1 MLRTLTILIASSA
14 LLAGCDYVEDP
25 TPPNGNGNG
34 GGNGGGEEV
43 TRKVLLED
51 ITGHRCPNCP
61 RAARTAQELKE
72 TTYGDD
78 LILVAI
84 HAGFFSNPVPPLG
97 DGQYDTDNRTEAGTA
112 YNLEYGAQSYPIGLV
127 SRKPYNGS
135 ILVNDGSWSSAVTDI
150 IGQPTAF
157 ALRIDTIIVDGT
169 NVTTEVELRLLEDVQ
184 GDHNLV
190 VYLLEDHV
198 IDWQYD
204 SESTPP
210 DLPLYEHR
218 HILRG
223 NLNGTWG
230 APAIT
235 GSASAGDTIP
245 FTYTYT
251 LPANVVNVNNCSLV
265 AWVYN
270 TSTDEVMQAEERKFQ
285 P

>member
-1 MLRTLTILIASSA
+1 LTILALSSA
-14 LLAGCDYVEDP
+14 LIVGCDYVEDP
-25 TPPNGNGNG
+25 TPPGNNG
-34 GGNGGGEEV
+34 GGNGGSGSEEI

-61 RAARTAQELKE
+61 RAARRAQELKE
-72 TTYGDD
+72 ETFGDD

-84 HAGFFSNPVPPLG
+84 HAGFFSNPVPPIG
-97 DGQYDTDNRTEAGTA
+97 DGQYDTDNRTEAGNA
-112 YNLEYGAQSYPIGLV
+112 YNLEYGASSYPIGLV

-150 IGQPTAF
+150 IGQPAAF
-157 ALRIDTIIVDGT
+157 ELWIDTIIVQGG
-169 NVTTEVELRLLEDVQ
+169 NVTTEVKLRPLEDVQ

-210 DLPLYEHR
+210 DIPQYEHR

-230 APAIT
+230 EPAII

-245 FTYTYT
+245 FSYTYA
-251 LPANVVNVNNCSLV
+251 LPSNVVDVNNCSLV
-265 AWVYN
+265 AWIYN
-270 TSTDEVMQAEERKFQ
+270 TATDEVMQAEERKFQ